1 MHDHLTSGQPKKDI
15 VSPKKVGC
23 LQYSLQT
30 ENVISCVDIGKN
42 KQTQILIAFVG
53 SYMPKNKLLFGNECI
68 YPCSSEQ

>member
-1 MHDHLTSGQPKKDI
+1 MKNWIGCEDMCDHLTSGQPKKDI

-53 SYMPKNKLLFGNECI
+53 RTLCAQK
-68 YPCSSEQ
+68 